1 MRRFIKNISL
11 NLVAVLLLT
20 TGGVFYATNEYVS
33 SNSIEGKSEDLY
45 WTAAQLQIEMERLR
59 SELIRLENGQSSV
72 EEVKRRVSIAQS
84 RVLVFKTPST
94 VHQMLQGIEG
104 FDDIVSML
112 DAFFGDQQLLAPSP
126 INAADIAEK
135 IVALRPEITDFA
147 VQARI
152 AEIGQR
158 SDRNRD
164 LDQQRKLVSYLIL
177 ALWCMICAVVLV
189 LMYRYNVAK
198 RDAATRQGLLEKERA
213 AHKAT
218 VSAELDRSTFLAT
231 LSHEIRSPLQ
241 TMQVCVELIE
251 PSIKESSSAFS
262 ALQRLKTSMSHLMT
276 QVHDI
281 MDISAIKNMQL
292 RLHPIEVNIE
302 SLLREAIDAQTVMSD
317 SKGLKLTFSCE
328 GLPEKVM
335 VDGNRLRQ
343 IVGNLVSNAI
353 RYTDEG
359 QVTVTA
365 RIFNDDG
372 LCSLEVKVCDTGIG
386 IPEESRSRIF
396 QPFIQGKSRR
406 VGSSGLGLAVVKEL
420 VHLFG
425 GSIEVES
432 EEGRGS
438 VFTMQIPI
446 SKACACLDAAHTP
459 AVLIVDDDENIKEPF
474 AELLTIAGFD
484 VSKAGSV
491 TEALQALSGKKY
503 AAILLDMQLGNE
515 SGYSVA
521 EAARKGGQNKT
532 TPIIAMTAYPE
543 EYSDDRAVWF
553 ADKLEKPFDFS
564 RLRSLLKNHVG

>member
-1 MRRFIKNISL
+1 MRKFLKNVSVA
-11 NLVAVLLLT
+11 LVAALLLA
-20 TGGVFYATNEYVS
+20 TGGVYYATNEYVS
-33 SNSIEGKSEDLY
+33 SKTVEGKSEDLY
-45 WTAAQLQIEMERLR
+45 WTVAQLQIEMERLR
-59 SELIRLENGQSSV
+59 AELIRLQHGQTSV

-84 RVLVFKTPST
+84 RILVFKTPST
-94 VHQMLQGIEG
+94 VHHMLEQVDG
-104 FDDIVSML
+104 FTEIVTSLDD
-112 DAFFGDQQLLAPSP
+112 FFSDEQLAKLNPG
-126 INAADIAEK
+126 NAASVADNIT
-135 IVALRPEITDFA
+135 ALRPDLSEFA
-147 VQARI
+147 VQSRI
-152 AEIGQR
+152 AEVGQR
-158 SDRNRD
+158 NVRNRD
-164 LDQQRKLVSYLIL
+164 LDHQRQLVSYLML
-177 ALWCMICAVVLV
+177 ALWCMICAAVLV

-292 RLHPIEVNIE
+292 RLLPTEVDIE
-302 SLLREAIDAQTVMSD
+302 SLLRETIDAQTVMSD
-317 SKGLKLTFSCE
+317 SKGLKLTFACE
-328 GLPEKVM
+328 GLPGKAM
-335 VDGNRLRQ
+335 VDGTRLRQ

-359 QVTVTA
+359 QVTVSA
-365 RIFNDDG
+365 RTFTDDG
-372 LCSLEVKVCDTGIG
+372 LCSLEVKVSDTGIG

-438 VFTMQIPI
+438 VFTIQIPI
-446 SKACACLDAAHTP
+446 SKACASLDAVHAP

-521 EAARKGGQNKT
+521 EAARKGGQNKA

-553 ADKLEKPFDFS
+553 ADKLEKPFDFN
-564 RLRSLLKNHVG
+564 RLRSLLKSHVG

>member
-1 MRRFIKNISL
+1 MRRFIKNVSVT
-11 NLVAVLLLT
+11 LVAVLLLA
-20 TGGVFYATNEYVS
+20 TGGVYYAAGEYVS
-33 SNSIEGKSEDLY
+33 AKAAEGKSEDLY
-45 WTAAQLQIEMERLR
+45 WTVAQLQIEMERLR
-59 SELIRLENGQSSV
+59 AELIRLQHGQASV
-72 EEVKRRVSIAQS
+72 DEVKRRVSVAQS
-84 RVLVFKTPST
+84 RILVFKTPST
-94 VHQMLQGIEG
+94 VRHMLKQVEG
-104 FDDIVSML
+104 FNEIVTSL
-112 DAFFGDQQLLAPSP
+112 DAFFADERLSKLNPN
-126 INAADIAEK
+126 NAADIADE
-135 IVALRPEITDFA
+135 ITTLRPDLSEFA
-147 VQARI
+147 VQSRI
-152 AEIGQR
+152 AEVGQR
-158 SDRNRD
+158 TVRNRD
-164 LDQQRKLVSYLIL
+164 LEHQRQLVSYLML
-177 ALWCMICAVVLV
+177 TLWCMICAAVLV

-292 RLHPIEVNIE
+292 RLHPTEVDIE
-302 SLLREAIDAQTVMSD
+302 SLLRETIDAQTVMSD
-317 SKGLKLTFSCE
+317 SKGLKLTFACE
-328 GLPEKVM
+328 GLPEKAM
-335 VDGNRLRQ
+335 VDGTRLRQ

-365 RIFNDDG
+365 CAFNDDG
-372 LCSLEVKVCDTGIG
+372 LCSLEVKVRDTGIG

-432 EEGRGS
+432 EEGKGS
-438 VFTMQIPI
+438 EFTIQIPI
-446 SKACACLDAAHTP
+446 SKAYARLDAAHTP

-503 AAILLDMQLGNE
+503 EAILLDMQLGNE

-521 EAARKGGQNKT
+521 EAVRKGGQNKT

-543 EYSDDRAVWF
+543 EYSDGRAVWF

>member
-1 MRRFIKNISL
+1 MRKFLKNVSVA
-11 NLVAVLLLT
+11 LVAALLLA
-20 TGGVFYATNEYVS
+20 TGGVYYATNEYVS
-33 SNSIEGKSEDLY
+33 AKTVEGKSEDLY
-45 WTAAQLQIEMERLR
+45 WTVAQLQIEMERLR
-59 SELIRLENGQSSV
+59 AELIRLQHGQTSV

-84 RVLVFKTPST
+84 RILVFKTPST
-94 VHQMLQGIEG
+94 VHHMLEQVDG
-104 FDDIVSML
+104 FNEIVTSLDDFFSDEQLAKLNPGNAASVADDIT
-112 DAFFGDQQLLAPSP
+112 
-126 INAADIAEK
+126 
-135 IVALRPEITDFA
+135 ALRPDLSEFA
-147 VQARI
+147 VQSRI
-152 AEIGQR
+152 AEVGQR
-158 SDRNRD
+158 NVRNRD
-164 LDQQRKLVSYLIL
+164 LDHQRQLVSYLML
-177 ALWCMICAVVLV
+177 ALWCMICAAVLV

-292 RLHPIEVNIE
+292 RLLPTEVDIE
-302 SLLREAIDAQTVMSD
+302 SLLRETIDAQTVMSD
-317 SKGLKLTFSCE
+317 SKGLKLTFACE
-328 GLPEKVM
+328 GLPGTAM
-335 VDGNRLRQ
+335 VDGTRLRQ

-359 QVTVTA
+359 QVTVSA
-365 RIFNDDG
+365 RTFTDDG
-372 LCSLEVKVCDTGIG
+372 LCSLEVKVRDTGIG

-438 VFTMQIPI
+438 VFTIQIPI
-446 SKACACLDAAHTP
+446 SKACASLDAVHAP

-503 AAILLDMQLGNE
+503 AAILLDMQLGHE

-521 EAARKGGQNKT
+521 EAVRKGGENKA

-553 ADKLEKPFDFS
+553 ADKLEKPFDFT